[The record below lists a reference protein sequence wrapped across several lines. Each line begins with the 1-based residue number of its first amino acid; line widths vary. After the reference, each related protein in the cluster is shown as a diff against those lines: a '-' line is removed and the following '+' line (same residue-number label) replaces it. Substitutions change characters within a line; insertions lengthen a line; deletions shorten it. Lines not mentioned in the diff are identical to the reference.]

1 MPIERNLLTLLE
13 MPDEDLF
20 HWRDEARKFLS
31 EHPDVELAALYQASI
46 QEIVDRAAQAWAAA
60 RNHGTGPGRPP
71 S

>member
-1 MPIERNLLTLLE
+1 MPIERNLLTLLG

-20 HWRDEARKFLS
+20 QWRNHARKILS
-31 EHPDVELAALYQASI
+31 EHPDAELAALYQASI

-60 RNHGTGPGRPP
+60 RNHGTGPARPP